1 MDRNSRRI
9 NMKSADPAAYD
20 QFAALTTTVAFNGG
34 FRALMFTS
42 TTNTAFSLVI
52 GQNIGGSITTKNMTV
67 NLPTGGGVLV
77 LPISGERITAT
88 FAAGSCYAL
97 I

>member
-1 MDRNSRRI
+1 MR
-9 NMKSADPAAYD
+9 SADPAAYD
-20 QFAALTTTVAFNGG
+20 QFATLTTTVAFNGG

-52 GQNIGGSITTKNMTV
+52 GQNVVGSLTTKNMTV
-67 NLPTGGGVLV
+67 NMPTGGGVFI
-77 LPISGERITAT
+77 LPISGEQITAS
-88 FAAGSCYAL
+88 FSGGSCYAL